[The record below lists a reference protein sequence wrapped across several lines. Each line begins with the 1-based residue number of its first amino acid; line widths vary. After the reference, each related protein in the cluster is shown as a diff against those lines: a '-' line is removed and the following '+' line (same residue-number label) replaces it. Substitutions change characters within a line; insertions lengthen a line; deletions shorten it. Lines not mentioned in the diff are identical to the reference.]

1 MPPHLEED
9 LVRLVLAE
17 QLDGVAVTIQKEAR
31 CESNREVNTCV
42 PSWACAALQAH
53 TPYICG
59 ITAVPKMNRHVLGG
73 GRDKY
78 VSAGR
83 WRRCVSANAF
93 RTWASGKVRP
103 SSARRGLCVLQV
115 CVYVD
120 LAVVALEKP

>member
-1 MPPHLEED
+1 MRSMLYSVSLLWQLPGGYAGARGEGVPPHLEED

-17 QLDGVAVTIQKEAR
+17 QLDGVAITIQKEAR

-59 ITAVPKMNRHVLGG
+59 MTAVPKMNRHVLGG

-78 VSAGR
+78 VH
-83 WRRCVSANAF
+83 
-93 RTWASGKVRP
+93 T
-103 SSARRGLCVLQV
+103 RG
-115 CVYVD
+115 
-120 LAVVALEKP
+120 